1 MNEQKKVNL
10 CVPIQINLDQNQ
22 IKELAEKIFRENNF
36 VPVYECRMLH
46 EFDDFNILTCS
57 ECRHYFKQELVSD
70 TPNFCPYCGRK
81 IKK

>member
-1 MNEQKKVNL
+1 MNEQKKVNI

-46 EFDDFNILTCS
+46 EFDDFDILTCS
-57 ECRHYFKQELVSD
+57 ECRHYFKQELFTD

>member
-46 EFDDFNILTCS
+46 EFDDFDILTCS
-57 ECRHYFKQELVSD
+57 ECRHYFKQELFTE

>member
-46 EFDDFNILTCS
+46 EFDDFDILTCS
-57 ECRHYFKQELVSD
+57 ECRHYFKQELFAD

-81 IKK
+81 IKN

>member
-46 EFDDFNILTCS
+46 EFDDFDILTCS
-57 ECRHYFKQELVSD
+57 ECRHYFKQELFAE